1 MRRCLSVVLAFLLP
15 FAAWARAHSSSTSYV
30 TIIASGHDARLQ
42 WSIAL
47 RDLDTA
53 IVLDANDDGDITWGE
68 LRARQSEVDAY
79 ALSRLHLSTGGAD
92 CIAGPVEHLADLLG
106 DGGYAVLRTALRCP
120 VAIAGLDVRYGAL
133 FEIDPNH
140 RALLNVTVEG
150 VPHTGIASPSEPIA
164 HFDASGGQF
173 TLVRQ
178 FFQGGIE
185 HLLAGA
191 DHVLFIVM
199 LLAPLL
205 LRPRPAAEG
214 PLPRLAEIVTL
225 LTAFTVAHGLTLTL
239 AVLGLAHVS
248 PAAAELGVASTIL
261 VTAARLAEVVFVT
274 HSTLDPARAF
284 RLDLRARGARFGRNP
299 DEIKVLPGVVPIIG
313 ETTEEAEELR
323 GLLES
328 LSHSEAGL
336 STLSYHLGVD
346 LSRLP
351 QDQVLPETMDV
362 PGVEGHYRE
371 VAELTRRT
379 GMSVATLGQ
388 QYGAGRTARG
398 FAGTARTVADR
409 MQEWWEAGAC
419 DGFMLQIPYFP
430 GGLERVVRPLV
441 PELQRRGLFRTEYTG
456 STLRDH
462 LGLTR
467 PPA

>member
-68 LRARQSEVDAY
+68 LRARQSQVDAY

-336 STLSYHLGVD
+336 STLSYLSAWICPVYRRTRCFPKPWMSRASKAITAKLRNSHGVPACRS
-346 LSRLP
+346 LRWANSTAP
-351 QDQVLPETMDV
+351 AVPHAVLPV
-362 PGVEGHYRE
+362 PL
-371 VAELTRRT
+371 APWRT
-379 GMSVATLGQ
+379 GCRNG
-388 QYGAGRTARG
+388 GK
-398 FAGTARTVADR
+398 
-409 MQEWWEAGAC
+409 
-419 DGFMLQIPYFP
+419 P
-430 GGLERVVRPLV
+430 GPA
-441 PELQRRGLFRTEYTG
+441 TG
-456 STLRDH
+456 SCCRSLISLAGWNASYGCLYRNCNDAGCFARNT
-462 LGLTR
+462 
-467 PPA
+467 PARRYAIISD

>member
-1 MRRCLSVVLAFLLP
+1 MRRCLGVALACLLP
-15 FAAWARAHSSSTSYV
+15 FAAWAHSSSTSYV
-30 TIIASGHDARLQ
+30 TIVASGHDARLQ

-53 IVLDANDDGDITWGE
+53 IGLDANDDGDITWGE

-106 DGGYAVLRTALRCP
+106 DGGYAVLRTTLRCP

-185 HLLAGA
+185 HLVAGA

-205 LRPRPAAEG
+205 LRPRPAAES

-239 AVLGLAHVS
+239 AVLGLAHVFT
-248 PAAAELGVASTIL
+248 AVAELGIAATIL
-261 VTAARLAEVVFVT
+261 VTAVDNIVPF
-274 HSTLDPARAF
+274 
-284 RLDLRARGARFGRNP
+284 
-299 DEIKVLPGVVPIIG
+299 LPRQ
-313 ETTEEAEELR
+313 R
-323 GLLES
+323 GLL
-328 LSHSEAGL
+328 AFGFGL
-336 STLSYHLGVD
+336 IHGLGVAGGLGPLHLPAASLALAL
-346 LSRLP
+346 LSFSLGLEAAQIGIALAASPIAHVLRATPAVSHRMLPVLSGGVALLAVLWIGEGAQRLAATP
-351 QDQVLPETMDV
+351 AATVL
-362 PGVEGHYRE
+362 
-371 VAELTRRT
+371 
-379 GMSVATLGQ
+379 S
-388 QYGAGRTARG
+388 
-398 FAGTARTVADR
+398 
-409 MQEWWEAGAC
+409 MQEIRYAA
-419 DGFMLQIPYFP
+419 
-430 GGLERVVRPLV
+430 
-441 PELQRRGLFRTEYTG
+441 
-456 STLRDH
+456 
-462 LGLTR
+462 
-467 PPA
+467 

>member
-1 MRRCLSVVLAFLLP
+1 MRRCLGVALACLLP
-15 FAAWARAHSSSTSYV
+15 FAAWAHSSSTSYV
-30 TIIASGHDARLQ
+30 TIVASGHDVRLQ

-53 IVLDANDDGDITWGE
+53 IGLDANDDGDITWGE

-106 DGGYAVLRTALRCP
+106 DGGYAVLRTTLRCP

-185 HLLAGA
+185 HLVAGA

-205 LRPRPAAEG
+205 LRPRPAAES

-239 AVLGLAHVS
+239 AVLGLAHVFT
-248 PAAAELGVASTIL
+248 AVAELGIAATIL
-261 VTAARLAEVVFVT
+261 VTAVDNIVPF
-274 HSTLDPARAF
+274 
-284 RLDLRARGARFGRNP
+284 
-299 DEIKVLPGVVPIIG
+299 LPRQ
-313 ETTEEAEELR
+313 R
-323 GLLES
+323 GLL
-328 LSHSEAGL
+328 AFGFGL
-336 STLSYHLGVD
+336 IHGLGVAGGLGPLHLPAASLALAL
-346 LSRLP
+346 LSFSLGLEAAQIGIALAASPIAHVLRATPAVSHRMLPVLSGGVALLAVLWIGEGAQRLAATP
-351 QDQVLPETMDV
+351 AATVL
-362 PGVEGHYRE
+362 
-371 VAELTRRT
+371 
-379 GMSVATLGQ
+379 S
-388 QYGAGRTARG
+388 
-398 FAGTARTVADR
+398 
-409 MQEWWEAGAC
+409 MQEIRYAA
-419 DGFMLQIPYFP
+419 
-430 GGLERVVRPLV
+430 
-441 PELQRRGLFRTEYTG
+441 
-456 STLRDH
+456 
-462 LGLTR
+462 
-467 PPA
+467 

>member
-1 MRRCLSVVLAFLLP
+1 MRRCLGVVLACLLP
-15 FAAWARAHSSSTSYV
+15 FAAWAHSSSTSYV
-30 TIIASGHDARLQ
+30 TIVASGHDARLQ

-53 IVLDANDDGDITWGE
+53 IGLDANDDGDITWGE

-106 DGGYAVLRTALRCP
+106 DGGYAVLRATLHCP

-140 RALLNVTVEG
+140 RALLNVIVDG

-164 HFDASGGQF
+164 NFDASGGQF

-178 FFQGGIE
+178 FFQGGAE

-225 LTAFTVAHGLTLTL
+225 LTAFTLAHGLTLTL

-261 VTAARLAEVVFVT
+261 VTAIDNIAPF
-274 HSTLDPARAF
+274 
-284 RLDLRARGARFGRNP
+284 
-299 DEIKVLPGVVPIIG
+299 LPRR
-313 ETTEEAEELR
+313 R
-323 GLLES
+323 GLL
-328 LSHSEAGL
+328 AFGFGL
-336 STLSYHLGVD
+336 IHGLGVAGGLGPLHLPPASLALALMSFSLGLEAAQIGIALAASPVAHVLRATPAVSHRMLPV
-346 LSRLP
+346 LSGGVALLAVLWIGEGAQRLAATP
-351 QDQVLPETMDV
+351 AATVL
-362 PGVEGHYRE
+362 
-371 VAELTRRT
+371 
-379 GMSVATLGQ
+379 S
-388 QYGAGRTARG
+388 
-398 FAGTARTVADR
+398 
-409 MQEWWEAGAC
+409 MQEIRYAA
-419 DGFMLQIPYFP
+419 
-430 GGLERVVRPLV
+430 
-441 PELQRRGLFRTEYTG
+441 
-456 STLRDH
+456 
-462 LGLTR
+462 
-467 PPA
+467 

>member
-1 MRRCLSVVLAFLLP
+1 MRRCLGVALACLLP
-15 FAAWARAHSSSTSYV
+15 FAAWAHSSSTSYV
-30 TIIASGHDARLQ
+30 TIVASGHDARLQ

-47 RDLDTA
+47 RDLGTA
-53 IVLDANDDGDITWGE
+53 IGLDANDDGDITWGE

-106 DGGYAVLRTALRCP
+106 DGGYAVLRTTLRCP

-185 HLLAGA
+185 HLVAGA

-205 LRPRPAAEG
+205 LRPRPAAES

-239 AVLGLAHVS
+239 AVLGLAHVFT
-248 PAAAELGVASTIL
+248 AVAELGIAATIL
-261 VTAARLAEVVFVT
+261 VTAVDNIVPF
-274 HSTLDPARAF
+274 
-284 RLDLRARGARFGRNP
+284 
-299 DEIKVLPGVVPIIG
+299 LPRQ
-313 ETTEEAEELR
+313 R
-323 GLLES
+323 GLL
-328 LSHSEAGL
+328 AFGFGL
-336 STLSYHLGVD
+336 IHGLGVAGGLGPLHLPAASLALAL
-346 LSRLP
+346 LSFSLGLEAAQIGIALAASPIAHVLRATPAVSHRMLPVLSGGVALLAVLWIGEGAQRLAATP
-351 QDQVLPETMDV
+351 AATVL
-362 PGVEGHYRE
+362 
-371 VAELTRRT
+371 
-379 GMSVATLGQ
+379 S
-388 QYGAGRTARG
+388 
-398 FAGTARTVADR
+398 
-409 MQEWWEAGAC
+409 MQEIRYAA
-419 DGFMLQIPYFP
+419 
-430 GGLERVVRPLV
+430 
-441 PELQRRGLFRTEYTG
+441 
-456 STLRDH
+456 
-462 LGLTR
+462 
-467 PPA
+467 